1 MDEEEESKRRRK
13 RKRRIEDDRDYGE
26 VEEQFGPQDE
36 IQVTVNY
43 LKFKI
48 KFLKR
53 IRWEKRLR
61 NAESVFQKKKAEID
75 AKIKEYQNEINEV
88 RCIGFDNF

>member
-1 MDEEEESKRRRK
+1 MQSGNFDLMLLGIAISRNNKV
-13 RKRRIEDDRDYGE
+13 IL
-26 VEEQFGPQDE
+26 F
-36 IQVTVNY
+36 
-43 LKFKI
+43 FKA
-48 KFLKR
+48 KKR

-88 RCIGFDNF
+88 RCVRFDNF

>member
-1 MDEEEESKRRRK
+1 MQSGNFDLMLLGIAISQNN
-13 RKRRIEDDRDYGE
+13 E
-26 VEEQFGPQDE
+26 VILF
-36 IQVTVNY
+36 
-43 LKFKI
+43 FKA
-48 KFLKR
+48 KKR

-61 NAESVFQKKKAEID
+61 NAESVFQKKKAEIN

>member
-1 MDEEEESKRRRK
+1 MQSGNFDLMLLGIAISQNN
-13 RKRRIEDDRDYGE
+13 E
-26 VEEQFGPQDE
+26 VILF
-36 IQVTVNY
+36 
-43 LKFKI
+43 FKA
-48 KFLKR
+48 KKR

-88 RCIGFDNF
+88 RCVGFDNF

>member
-1 MDEEEESKRRRK
+1 MQSGNFDLMLLGIAISQNN
-13 RKRRIEDDRDYGE
+13 E
-26 VEEQFGPQDE
+26 VILF
-36 IQVTVNY
+36 
-43 LKFKI
+43 FKA
-48 KFLKR
+48 KKR

>member
-48 KFLKR
+48 KFLKHS
-53 IRWEKRLR
+53 RLLDIVSL
-61 NAESVFQKKKAEID
+61 AVYTSVDHPFI
-75 AKIKEYQNEINEV
+75 
-88 RCIGFDNF
+88 

>member
-1 MDEEEESKRRRK
+1 MQSGNFDLMLLGIAISQNN
-13 RKRRIEDDRDYGE
+13 E
-26 VEEQFGPQDE
+26 VILF
-36 IQVTVNY
+36 
-43 LKFKI
+43 FKA
-48 KFLKR
+48 KKR

-61 NAESVFQKKKAEID
+61 NAESVFQKKKAEIY